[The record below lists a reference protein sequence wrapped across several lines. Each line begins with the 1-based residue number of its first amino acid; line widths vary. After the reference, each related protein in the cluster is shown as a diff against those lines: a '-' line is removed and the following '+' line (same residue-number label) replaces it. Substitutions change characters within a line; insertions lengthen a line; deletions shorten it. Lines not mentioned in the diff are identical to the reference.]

1 MFPIVESVPGPA
13 KPHLPD
19 ARRVGVGVLPA
30 RQGQRSARAAED
42 DRLLA
47 RIREAHA
54 AN

>member
-1 MFPIVESVPGPA
+1 VCPG
-13 KPHLPD
+13 
-19 ARRVGVGVLPA
+19 RRSLICRTLDVSA
-30 RQGQRSARAAED
+30 SAYYRRASGQRSARAAED